1 MIDYD
6 YNYNILQPYYDYN
19 YNHTGN
25 TMQTGKK
32 KTILPRSPWDCLGGK
47 NDGHKMILASS

>member
-32 KTILPRSPWDCLGGK
+32 TILPRSPWDCLGGK